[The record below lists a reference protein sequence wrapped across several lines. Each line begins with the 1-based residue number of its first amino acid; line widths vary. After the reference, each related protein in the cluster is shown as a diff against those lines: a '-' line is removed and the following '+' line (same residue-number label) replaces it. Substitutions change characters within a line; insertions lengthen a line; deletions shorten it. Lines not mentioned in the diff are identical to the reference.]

1 MFFDIVED
9 PEIEFSGDSKV
20 LFTSS
25 LLLLTNF
32 CFNYYLDNNL
42 TTFFLIS
49 MPLWISLLF
58 YFLSENI
65 RKIPL
70 QDDVQKM
77 WGQIL
82 FSDGTKYI
90 KNTDITKKRFTNLY
104 INVNE
109 KDDELIDFEYE
120 CYKKN
125 FEIFAYQISNK
136 DMIYFPNG
144 KFILSNGKIVNIKVS
159 DWLSRCVNDNSI
171 YVIEDNALRN
181 TYISEEKHKI
191 LDLLNNNDSSL

>member
-70 QDDVQKM
+70 QDDVQKKK
-77 WGQIL
+77 I
-82 FSDGTKYI
+82 FI
-90 KNTDITKKRFTNLY
+90 KNIYKR
-104 INVNE
+104 
-109 KDDELIDFEYE
+109 
-120 CYKKN
+120 
-125 FEIFAYQISNK
+125 
-136 DMIYFPNG
+136 
-144 KFILSNGKIVNIKVS
+144 
-159 DWLSRCVNDNSI
+159 LSR
-171 YVIEDNALRN
+171 RN
-181 TYISEEKHKI
+181 TFPLK
-191 LDLLNNNDSSL
+191 